1 MLLIDAKMDAN
12 AFISKLKA
20 DGSETDSCD
29 LAKEYKEYSAIS
41 SKLPLKDRGLFS
53 LNVLCILCR

>member
-1 MLLIDAKMDAN
+1 MDAN

-20 DGSETDSCD
+20 DGSEQDYCNLSKVF
-29 LAKEYKEYSAIS
+29 KEYTTIS
-41 SKLPLKDRGLFS
+41 SNLPSKDRGLFS